1 MLRETSWS
9 EGDKNLESLLREYLD
24 STQIQRGMTMV
35 EPEIDEVTTGSY
47 LVNAEFYSASKNAVC

>member
-35 EPEIDEVTTGSY
+35 EAEIDEVTTGSY

>member
-1 MLRETSWS
+1 
-9 EGDKNLESLLREYLD
+9 
-24 STQIQRGMTMV
+24 MV

>member
-24 STQIQRGMTMV
+24 STEIQRGVTMV
-35 EPEIDEVTTGSY
+35 EPDDEVTTGSY